1 MPDVPAGKE
10 FAVGITEITKSH
22 QTNSTAAGK
31 ASPKKEWKLSDSPQ
45 EKII

>member
-22 QTNSTAAGK
+22 QANSTAAGK
-31 ASPKKEWKLSDSPQ
+31 GIIQ
-45 EKII
+45 EGMEAV